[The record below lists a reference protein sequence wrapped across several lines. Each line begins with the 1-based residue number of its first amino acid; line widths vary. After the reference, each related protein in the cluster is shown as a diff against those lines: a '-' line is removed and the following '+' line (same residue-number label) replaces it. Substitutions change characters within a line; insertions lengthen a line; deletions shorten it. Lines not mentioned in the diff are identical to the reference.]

1 MRENL
6 FELSR
11 NKALNRYYTIF
22 LKRKIIKK
30 MIKVIKKMNYNK
42 NGNENN

>member
-11 NKALNRYYTIF
+11 NKALNPYFTNF
-22 LKRKIIKK
+22 FKRKIIKK
-30 MIKVIKKMNYNK
+30 MIKVNNIKNNK
-42 NGNENN
+42 NKFLF

>member
-11 NKALNRYYTIF
+11 NKALNCYFTNF
-22 LKRKIIKK
+22 FKKKNNKK
-30 MIKVIKKMNYNK
+30 MIQVIKKMNYNN

>member
-11 NKALNRYYTIF
+11 NKALNCYFTNF
-22 LKRKIIKK
+22 FKKKNNKKIIKAIK
-30 MIKVIKKMNYNK
+30 MMNYNK
-42 NGNENN
+42 NDN

>member
-11 NKALNRYYTIF
+11 NKAKIAILPIF

-30 MIKVIKKMNYNK
+30 MNK
-42 NGNENN
+42 G

>member
-11 NKALNRYYTIF
+11 NKALNRYFTIF

-30 MIKVIKKMNYNK
+30 MIKVNNIKNDKNK
-42 NGNENN
+42 FLF